1 LFDGVNTALDIDP
14 YTELETFKRDQFW
27 LPVFK
32 QEDGKYYSLKLN
44 LPIGDLNEFLNNPLQ
59 RLASSFTPIVR
70 APFEL
75 AANTQIFS
83 GLPIQEF
90 QGQKAYN
97 LDFLNWVNKVPGLE
111 MFNARTAEYVLG
123 QTGLDVP
130 LALVG
135 GTVKGIAD
143 IATGEAGVGE
153 LVSKGALQS
162 AVSAG
167 SKEKGIR
174 NRQYEELRRLQ
185 GLLRYAKQEGIVVP
199 TISEVENKNNA
210 LNTLIKKMRIRGFGK

>member
-1 LFDGVNTALDIDP
+1 
-14 YTELETFKRDQFW
+14 
-27 LPVFK
+27 VFK

-59 RLASSFTPIVR
+59 RLASAFTPMVR

-90 QGQKAYN
+90 KGQKAYN
-97 LDFLNWVNKVPGLE
+97 LDFLNLVNKVPGFE
-111 MFNARTAEYVLG
+111 MFNARTAEYLLS

-130 LALVG
+130 LAFVG

-143 IATGEAGVGE
+143 IATGEAGAGE
-153 LVSKGALQS
+153 LLSRGVLQS
-162 AVSAG
+162 AVNVGSA
-167 SKEKGIR
+167 EKGIR

-210 LNTLIKKMRIRGFGK
+210 LSTLIKKMRIRGFGK